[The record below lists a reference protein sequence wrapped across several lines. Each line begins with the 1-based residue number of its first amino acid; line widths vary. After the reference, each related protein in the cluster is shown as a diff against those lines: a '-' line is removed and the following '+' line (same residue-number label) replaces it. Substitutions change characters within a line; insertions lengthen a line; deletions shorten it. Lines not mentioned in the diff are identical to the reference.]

1 MAKGPTITTI
11 ASGYYSRTAL
21 NTNFTNIDA
30 AFDNTLSLDGST
42 PNSMQ
47 GDLDLN
53 GNQIT
58 NGVGKF
64 NTLYI
69 DNVLAGNLA
78 TAFTFLGAWVTG
90 TSYSA
95 YDVVTDSGNTY
106 IALETH
112 TAGSTFSTD
121 LAAAKW
127 SVLATKGAT
136 GAGTGDM
143 LVANNLSDVAN
154 VATSRSN
161 LGLGASD
168 TPTFADLILGPV
180 NPNLTSSDA
189 DGYLA
194 LSGDSTVDAG
204 ANMRLFSA
212 AHATNAGDFSFR
224 NGTTATLRY
233 DAATTLWDFQANDV
247 VTTGTVTATS
257 YAGDGSAL
265 TGLDEFTY
273 TGSAPLFA
281 CRAWGNVGSDALADG
296 GNFASWDGATDTV
309 TFTTAMPHANY
320 AVTVNGAS
328 AGNAWASSMTT
339 TGFTVNQR
347 SSGGNTIDPTNFEFI
362 VVC

>member
-64 NTLYI
+64 STLYL

-121 LAAAKW
+121 LSAAKW
-127 SVLATKGAT
+127 SVLATKGAS

-168 TPTFADLILGPV
+168 SPTFTNISPTG
-180 NPNLTSSDA
+180 
-189 DGYLA
+189 
-194 LSGDSTVDAG
+194 TVDGRDLAVDG
-204 ANMRLFSA
+204 AKLDLLDQ
-212 AHATNAGDFSFR
+212 G
-224 NGTTATLRY
+224 L
-233 DAATTLWDFQANDV
+233 ATTDSPTFDV
-247 VTTGTVTATS
+247 VTAASFT
-257 YAGDGSAL
+257 GDGAVTPTSGTAPYYGVRSWCKFDGSGIS
-265 TGLDEFTY
+265 GLNCSIA
-273 TGSAPLFA
+273 GS
-281 CRAWGNVGSDALADG
+281 GNV
-296 GNFASWDGATDTV
+296 ASVLKTASG
-309 TFTTAMPHANY
+309 TFTLTFSTAMPDANY
-320 AVTVNGAS
+320 SITYS
-328 AGNAWASSMTT
+328 AGTGSVRSDTSQTSINVFSQTTSGFEFSTSDASSNNYSDRERNYI
-339 TGFTVNQR
+339 TVV
-347 SSGGNTIDPTNFEFI
+347 G
-362 VVC
+362 

>member
-21 NTNFTNIDA
+21 NNNFTNIDA

-53 GNQIT
+53 GNQVI

-64 NTLYI
+64 NTLYL
-69 DNVLAGNLA
+69 DNDLVGNLS

-121 LAAAKW
+121 LSAAKW
-127 SVLATKGAT
+127 SILAAKGAS

-154 VATSRSN
+154 AATSRSN

-168 TPTFADLILGPV
+168 SPTFTNITPTG
-180 NPNLTSSDA
+180 
-189 DGYLA
+189 
-194 LSGDSTVDAG
+194 TVDGRDLAVDG
-204 ANMRLFSA
+204 AKLDLLDQ
-212 AHATNAGDFSFR
+212 G
-224 NGTTATLRY
+224 L
-233 DAATTLWDFQANDV
+233 ATTDSPTFNV
-247 VTTGTVTATS
+247 VTATS

-265 TGLDEFTY
+265 TGISTTPTTAQVGTATAGLAV
-273 TGSAPLFA
+273 GA
-281 CRAWGNVGSDALADG
+281 VGSYAMMEVR
-296 GNFASWDGATDTV
+296 V
-309 TFTTAMPHANY
+309 TTTAGPGDTIAGSSLDY
-320 AVTVNGAS
+320 SS
-328 AGNAWASSMTT
+328 ATTSISSPAPSGTWRVMGYFGEVGRKTT
-339 TGFTVNQR
+339 CLR
-347 SSGGNTIDPTNFEFI
+347 IS
-362 VVC
+362 

>member
-21 NTNFTNIDA
+21 NNNFTNIDA

-42 PNSMQ
+42 PNSMT

-106 IALETH
+106 VALETH

-121 LAAAKW
+121 LSAAKW
-127 SVLATKGAT
+127 SVLATKGAS

-143 LVANNLSDVAN
+143 LAANNLSDVAN
-154 VATSRSN
+154 AATSRSN

-168 TPTFADLILGPV
+168 SPTFTNITPTG
-180 NPNLTSSDA
+180 
-189 DGYLA
+189 
-194 LSGDSTVDAG
+194 TVDGRDLAVDG
-204 ANMRLFSA
+204 AKLDLLDQ
-212 AHATNAGDFSFR
+212 G
-224 NGTTATLRY
+224 L
-233 DAATTLWDFQANDV
+233 ATTDSPTFNV
-247 VTTGTVTATS
+247 VTATS

-265 TGLDEFTY
+265 TGVYGQGQTLQDM
-273 TGSAPLFA
+273 SAS
-281 CRAWGNVGSDALADG
+281 RVSGTSYRN
-296 GNFASWDGATDTV
+296 
-309 TFTTAMPHANY
+309 
-320 AVTVNGAS
+320 
-328 AGNAWASSMTT
+328 T
-339 TGFTVNQR
+339 TGKTIFVGIEKRGGGGSFDYSTDNATWIQVAKWPNSVGNYEEYYAGLPIPHNTYYR
-347 SSGGNTIDPTNFEFI
+347 ISSGGYEKWTELR
-362 VVC
+362 